1 MTTVGHALPPLSPSR
16 EEFRRLAAGG
26 NLVPVY
32 AEVAADLDTPLSAFL
47 RLRPGPYAFLLES
60 VEGGEKWAR
69 YSFLGSEPSMVFTAK
84 GSRMSVRHADGRV
97 ETIEARSPFEALRGL
112 LARYQPV
119 TVPGLP
125 RFQGGAVGYISYDMV
140 RHVEE
145 LPRRAKDDLKLPDAV
160 FMFTDS
166 LLVFDNLRHRL
177 LLIANA
183 HISAR
188 DPAALDRA
196 YDEAAVKIGM
206 LMAKLGRPARPPA
219 PLTFTAV
226 EPLLAM
232 GEEGFAST
240 MDEPIYMERVREA
253 KEYIAAGDAYQI
265 VVARRLDTELRAD
278 PFTVYRALRTINPS
292 PYLFFLR
299 LGKTSIVGSS
309 PEVLVRL
316 EDGRVEERPIA
327 GTHPRG
333 RTEEDDA
340 RLAAEMAADPKE
352 RAEHVMLVDLGRNDV
367 GRVSKVGSVEVSE
380 FMVVERYSHVMH
392 LVSHVR
398 GQLDEGRD
406 AFDVVEACFPAG
418 TLTGAPK
425 IRAME
430 IIEELEPTRR
440 GPYGGAVGYISYSG
454 TLDSCITIRTVVCH
468 GGRASIQVGAGIV
481 ADSDPKTEWLET
493 CSKARGMILA
503 LPRFSA
509 SVSGTRP
516 SARRSAAPSR
526 ARASRC
532 MARRLASITMAAES
546 SRISSRT
553 SMPRAPTRWWCST
566 RVSPPC
572 SRSPR
577 GPRTAR
583 SWACA
588 IGICP
593 WRVSSSTRS
602 PS

>member
-1 MTTVGHALPPLSPSR
+1 MTTMGHAPPPLSPSR
-16 EEFRRLAAGG
+16 EEFHRLASGG

-32 AEVAADLDTPLSAFL
+32 AEIAADLDTPLSAFL

-84 GSRMSVRHADGRV
+84 GRRLTVRHADGRV
-97 ETIEARSPFEALRGL
+97 EKLPESNPFDALRSL
-112 LARYQPV
+112 LARFKPV
-119 TVPGLP
+119 AVPGLP
-125 RFQGGAVGYISYDMV
+125 RFQGGAVGFLSYDMV
-140 RHVEE
+140 RHVEA
-145 LPRRAKDDLKLPDAV
+145 LPRLAKDDLKLPDAV

-177 LLIANA
+177 LVIGNA
-183 HISAR
+183 HITGQDEAS
-188 DPAALDRA
+188 LDRA
-196 YDEAAVKIGM
+196 YDEAAGRIAA
-206 LMAKLGRPARPPA
+206 LLAKLARPARPPA
-219 PLTFTAV
+219 PLTFPAV
-226 EPLLAM
+226 EPLVAM
-232 GEEGFAST
+232 GEEGFTST
-240 MDEPIYMERVREA
+240 MDEATYMERVRQA

-316 EDGRVEERPIA
+316 EDDRIEERPIA

-333 RTEEDDA
+333 GTEAEDEK
-340 RLAAEMAADPKE
+340 LAAEMQADPKE

-367 GRVSKVGSVEVSE
+367 GRVSRIGSVEVTE

-398 GQLDEGRD
+398 GRLEKGRD
-406 AFDVVEACFPAG
+406 AFHVLEACFPAG

-440 GPYGGAVGYISYSG
+440 GPYGGAVGYVSYSG
-454 TLDSCITIRTVVCH
+454 NLDSCITIRTVVCH
-468 GGRASIQVGAGIV
+468 GGRASVEVGAGIV
-481 ADSDPKTEWLET
+481 ADSEPKTEWLET
-493 CSKARGMILA
+493 CSKARGMLLA
-503 LPRFSA
+503 LR
-509 SVSGTRP
+509 VSQQAGGHE
-516 SARRSAAPSR
+516 AGGEQ
-526 ARASRC
+526 ASR
-532 MARRLASITMAAES
+532 
-546 SRISSRT
+546 
-553 SMPRAPTRWWCST
+553 P
-566 RVSPPC
+566 
-572 SRSPR
+572 
-577 GPRTAR
+577 
-583 SWACA
+583 
-588 IGICP
+588 
-593 WRVSSSTRS
+593 
-602 PS
+602 

>member
-183 HISAR
+183 HISGR
-188 DPAALDRA
+188 DPASLDRA

-206 LMAKLGRPARPPA
+206 LMAKLARPARPPA

-240 MDEPIYMERVREA
+240 MDEPTYMERVREA

-367 GRVSKVGSVEVSE
+367 GRVSKLGSVEVSE

-406 AFDVVEACFPAG
+406 AFHVLEACFPAG

-493 CSKARGMILA
+493 GSKARGMILA
-503 LPRFSA
+503 LRMSQQSGGQDATPRQ
-509 SVSGTRP
+509 GD
-516 SARRSAAPSR
+516 AR
-526 ARASRC
+526 
-532 MARRLASITMAAES
+532 
-546 SRISSRT
+546 
-553 SMPRAPTRWWCST
+553 
-566 RVSPPC
+566 
-572 SRSPR
+572 
-577 GPRTAR
+577 
-583 SWACA
+583 
-588 IGICP
+588 
-593 WRVSSSTRS
+593 
-602 PS
+602 